1 MSLEQVVASGGGWA
15 VPFAAIGGVLAGF
28 NPCCLALYP
37 AVTATCCARAGE
49 RTILALSRAAALVA
63 GTALATTALGIIAA
77 LAGHAATMLG
87 RGSRY
92 ALAFVPIVVGLHLIG
107 VLRLPLPT
115 TGRSWHGR
123 GALAAFATGLFLS
136 LVIGSCG
143 TPVLA
148 AILSYAAYQGSVAY
162 GGLLLFSYG
171 IGTGL
176 PLLILGTGI
185 GTAVSRLS
193 GAAHLWLDRSAGA
206 ALVGFGFY
214 LLTRV

>member
-1 MSLEQVVASGGGWA
+1 
-15 VPFAAIGGVLAGF
+15 
-28 NPCCLALYP
+28 
-37 AVTATCCARAGE
+37 
-49 RTILALSRAAALVA
+49 LSRAAALVA

-77 LAGHAATMLG
+77 LAGHASTMLG

-148 AILSYAAYQGSVAY
+148 AILSYAAYQDSVAY

-171 IGTGL
+171 IGNGL

-193 GAAHLWLDRSAGA
+193 SAAHLWLDRSAGA
-206 ALVGFGFY
+206 TLVGFGFY